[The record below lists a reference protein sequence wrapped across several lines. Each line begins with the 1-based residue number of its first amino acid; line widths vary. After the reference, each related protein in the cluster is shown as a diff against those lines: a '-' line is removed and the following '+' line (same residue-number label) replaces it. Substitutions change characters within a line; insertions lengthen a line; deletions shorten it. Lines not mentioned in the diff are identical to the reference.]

1 MNTNKMIERKVKTG
15 HNREESIALLNDLL
29 AQFSKIDNLAS
40 ALLYNGFITTAT
52 AEKMQ
57 LAA

>member
-1 MNTNKMIERKVKTG
+1 MNTNKMIERKVNTG

-40 ALLYNGFITTAT
+40 ALHYNGFISLAA

>member
-1 MNTNKMIERKVKTG
+1 MNTNKMIERKVTTG

-40 ALLYNGFITTAT
+40 ALLYNGFINKAT

>member
-1 MNTNKMIERKVKTG
+1 MNTSKMIERKVAQG
-15 HNREESIALLNDLL
+15 HNREESIELLNELL

-40 ALLYNGFITTAT
+40 ALYYNGFVTRSA

>member
-1 MNTNKMIERKVKTG
+1 MNTSKMIERKVTTG
-15 HNREESIALLNDLL
+15 HNREESIALLNELL

-40 ALLYNGFITTAT
+40 ALLYNGFISQAT

>member
-1 MNTNKMIERKVKTG
+1 MNTNKMIERKVSTG

-40 ALLYNGFITTAT
+40 ALLYNGFITKAT

>member
-40 ALLYNGFITTAT
+40 ALPYNGFITTTA